1 MAFNLE
7 KDKVTKRDKPFD
19 LSKSGSAPSRASDQ
33 STRTVEAS
41 PATAGNAKKSY
52 WLPVILVLIA
62 VMSLGWWLLKRREGT
77 PGTGEGTSTEIAAS
91 ENATSQEV
99 PSGQTPESAQSST
112 ASPET
117 SEQTDAAK
125 DAAGSALT
133 AGEGTT
139 SESEIAGREVP
150 PASSAGE
157 GSTAGSAPSESSRGT
172 ALTTIASLNREPVA
186 GFGAGSA
193 EPADVDDRRLK
204 EVVAYLSQ
212 NPGATLAVEGY
223 ASSEG
228 DEAFNQRLSQER
240 ADRYKR
246 LMEKAGIAGGRV
258 NAVGMGIA
266 NPIATNDTEEGRRK
280 NRRVEVTLRK

>member
-7 KDKVTKRDKPFD
+7 KDKVAKRDKQFD

-33 STRTVEAS
+33 SPKAVEAS
-41 PATAGNAKKSY
+41 PTAEGNAKKSY
-52 WLPVILVLIA
+52 WLPVILVLIG
-62 VMSLGWWLLKRREGT
+62 VMSVGWWLLKRREGA
-77 PGTGEGTSTEIAAS
+77 PETGEGTSIEIAGS

-117 SEQTDAAK
+117 SEQPDAAR
-125 DAAGSALT
+125 DAGGSALTT

-139 SESEIAGREVP
+139 SESEIARRESSP
-150 PASSAGE
+150 TSSAGQ
-157 GSTAGSAPSESSRGT
+157 GSTAGSEPSESSRGT
-172 ALTTIASLNREPVA
+172 ALTTASLNREPVA

-193 EPADVDDRRLK
+193 VPAAVDDRRFK

-280 NRRVEVTLRK
+280 NRRVEVTLRR